1 MSRRVPAAV
10 AAAGLALLVTAAP
23 AAAQTPSAPTT
34 PLPAA
39 TTPLPPR
46 PEPHIIPSV
55 LGPRGEIAFPDPM
68 KIVPDAVKMLFD
80 NDDEEAAQEA
90 KEAEAKKKKVAE
102 ELAKPAG
109 TVAGEA

>member
-23 AAAQTPSAPTT
+23 AAAQTPPAPNAT
-34 PLPAA
+34 PQPVAA
-39 TTPLPPR
+39 TPLPPR

-68 KIVPDAVKMLFD
+68 KIVPDAVKMIFD

-90 KEAEAKKKKVAE
+90 EEAQEKVAKE
-102 ELAKPAG
+102 VAKPAG

>member
-23 AAAQTPSAPTT
+23 AAAQTPPAPTT
-34 PLPAA
+34 TPGPAA

-90 KEAEAKKKKVAE
+90 KEKKK
-102 ELAKPAG
+102 AG
-109 TVAGEA
+109 EVTKAATTEAGEA